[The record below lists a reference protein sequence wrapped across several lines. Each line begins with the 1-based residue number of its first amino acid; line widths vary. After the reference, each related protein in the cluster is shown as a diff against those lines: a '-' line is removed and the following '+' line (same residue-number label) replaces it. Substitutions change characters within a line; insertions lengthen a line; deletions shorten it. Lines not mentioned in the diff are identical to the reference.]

1 MNNKQAKE
9 ILVSLAYARLTN
21 STRNLDDLNQ
31 RALTTLEECA
41 TPSQKKDMK
50 YLFKEDE
57 YENKLSYM
65 LGIFSPV

>member
-9 ILVSLAYARLTN
+9 ILVSLAYARVTN
-21 STRNLDDLNQ
+21 SNRNLETLNQ
-31 RALTTLEECA
+31 RARLTIEECA

-50 YLFKEDE
+50 YLFEEDE
-57 YENKLSYM
+57 YENKLSYI